1 MTTVT
6 IKDVWKYYGKTAAV
20 KALDLDCRDGEFL
33 CVLGPSGCG
42 KSSTLRM
49 LAGLEHISAGDIHFG
64 DRRVNDLP
72 PKDRD
77 IAMVFENYAL
87 YPHKTVFENMANALR
102 LHRVAPAE
110 IKDRVTKAATLL
122 QIDHLLH
129 RKPQELSGGQKQRV
143 AIGRAI
149 VRKPQVFL
157 FDEPIAHLDAKLR
170 AHMRGELKHLQRSLG
185 TTTIYVTHDQL
196 EALSMADRIAVMNDG
211 ILQQFGTPS
220 EIYDR
225 PANEWVASFVGE
237 PPMNFLDATVDRGSG
252 PQAGKPVLRHGTLA
266 LPLDP
271 AVAAAAT
278 NGVRLGIRPEDVRVT
293 LAAPG
298 GGAAGWAA
306 CEIFAV
312 EPIGGD
318 TLVDVKLGDARVL
331 AKTKADFAGKI
342 GDRCWIAFEASKL
355 HVFDA
360 GNGQALPR
368 TAGWAPAGPAIA
380 ANQFA

>member
-6 IKDVWKYYGKTAAV
+6 LKDVWKYYGRVAAV
-20 KALDLDCRDGEFL
+20 KELNLAARDGEFL

-49 LAGLEHISAGDIHFG
+49 LAGLEHISAGDVHFG
-64 DRRVNDLP
+64 DRRVNALP

-102 LHRVAPAE
+102 LHGTPMAE
-110 IKDRVTKAATLL
+110 IRDRVGRAASLL
-122 QIDHLLH
+122 QIDQLLD

-149 VRKPQVFL
+149 VRKPRVFL

-211 ILQQFGTPS
+211 ILQQFGTPA
-220 EIYDR
+220 EVYDR

-237 PPMNFLDATVDRGSG
+237 PPMNFLDAEVDRTGG
-252 PQAGKPVLRHGTLA
+252 RPLVRYQDLA
-266 LPLDP
+266 VELDP
-271 AVAAAAT
+271 ATAAVA
-278 NGVRLGIRPEDVRVT
+278 GDRVRIGIRPEDVRVA
-293 LAAPG
+293 LGAPAPG
-298 GGAAGWAA
+298 DSAWAPA
-306 CEIFAV
+306 SIFAV

-318 TLVDVKLGDARVL
+318 TLVDVKLGEARVL
-331 AKTKADFAGKI
+331 AKTKAGFMGRID
-342 GDRCWIAFEASKL
+342 DRCRIAFDGAKL

-360 GNGQALPR
+360 GDGRALPR
-368 TAGWAPAGPAIA
+368 SAGWTPDGGPVRTTEP
-380 ANQFA
+380 